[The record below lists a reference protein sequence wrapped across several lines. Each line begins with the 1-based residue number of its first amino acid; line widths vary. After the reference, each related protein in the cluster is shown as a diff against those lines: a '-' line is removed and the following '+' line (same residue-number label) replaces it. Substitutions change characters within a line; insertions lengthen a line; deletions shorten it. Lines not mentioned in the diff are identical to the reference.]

1 LSTATFIGLHN
12 QSMIF
17 RLSDADRTDFLKL
30 DCASEFEPM
39 QDRKMKGYVVLPEP
53 AKQDGKELARWI
65 NRSLQF
71 AAALPAKRKGGAAHR
86 NDARAKPEAPLILR
100 LPALSAFR
108 PLASKASGNDVA
120 FGGWHHMRLAGKP
133 EI

>member
-1 LSTATFIGLHN
+1 MPDRSNMSWEKSSQELVDLFTSLAPTGAGVEPKKMFGWPSCFVNGNLFIGLHN

-30 DCASEFEPM
+30 DGASEFEPM
-39 QDRKMKGYVVLPEP
+39 PDRKMKGYVVLSEP

-86 NDARAKPEAPLILR
+86 ND
-100 LPALSAFR
+100 
-108 PLASKASGNDVA
+108 
-120 FGGWHHMRLAGKP
+120 
-133 EI
+133 